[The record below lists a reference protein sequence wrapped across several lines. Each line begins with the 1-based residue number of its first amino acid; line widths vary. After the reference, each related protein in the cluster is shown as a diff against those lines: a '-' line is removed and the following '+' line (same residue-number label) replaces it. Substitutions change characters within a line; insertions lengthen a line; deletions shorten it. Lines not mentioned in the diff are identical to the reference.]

1 MDRPEDRRPER
12 AMNEIAV
19 VHNDVA
25 IPGTGELVNLDD
37 PVSVARALDG
47 LREYER
53 VVREVKEVLTERLR
67 EERRALGVRQLDYPD
82 FGLSVRF
89 SADTETRYDAEGLED
104 RLRAAGMPEAR
115 ISDIVVQTVE
125 RKVRAVEAKRAA
137 AVNPAYAEA
146 VELSREIVEKRQT
159 VTVEVAR

>member
-1 MDRPEDRRPER
+1 
-12 AMNEIAV
+12 MNEIAV
-19 VHNDVA
+19 VQDEVA
-25 IPGTGELVNLDD
+25 VPGTGELVDLRD
-37 PVSVARALDG
+37 PIAVARALDT

-53 VVREVKEVLTERLR
+53 MVREVREVLADRLR
-67 EERRALGVRQLDYPD
+67 EERRSLGVRQLDYD
-82 FGLSVRF
+82 GITVKF

-146 VELSREIVEKRQT
+146 VELSREVVEKRQT
-159 VTVEVAR
+159 VTVEISR

>member
-1 MDRPEDRRPER
+1 VNEISVVQ
-12 AMNEIAV
+12 NEIAV
-19 VHNDVA
+19 
-25 IPGTGELVNLDD
+25 PGTGELVDLDN
-37 PVSVARALDG
+37 PVAVARALDT

-53 VVREVKEVLTERLR
+53 MVREVREVLADRLR
-67 EERRALGVRQLDYPD
+67 DERRAQGVRQLDYD
-82 FGLSVRF
+82 GITVKF

>member
-1 MDRPEDRRPER
+1 MTDLARIE
-12 AMNEIAV
+12 
-19 VHNDVA
+19 NDVSV
-25 IPGTGELVNLDD
+25 PGSGELVDLRD
-37 PVSVARALDG
+37 PIAVARALDT

-53 VVREVKEVLTERLR
+53 MVREVKEVLADRLR
-67 EERRALGVRQLDYPD
+67 EERHTQGVRQLDYD
-82 FGLSVRF
+82 GITVKF

-115 ISDIVVQTVE
+115 IGEIVVQTVE
-125 RKVRAVEAKRAA
+125 RKVKAVEAKRAA

-159 VTVEVAR
+159 VTVEIAR